1 MTGEDSELSN
11 DDVVDVL
18 PEDLDPRAFEGAYR
32 FPDNSR
38 RRIPAAMYLILGIA
52 AIGTAFAD
60 LTSANGG
67 VLAVGL
73 GLLGFGLYG
82 LISGRKMTIDE
93 RAALV
98 ASQQALGFAVGH
110 ASAQQV
116 WRGFASRPTWRVLAY
131 SSEVPPRQRALILVD
146 AVNGDVVEHLV
157 EDNVDEDV
165 DHA

>member
-1 MTGEDSELSN
+1 MTDDSPQLSD

-38 RRIPAAMYLILGIA
+38 RRVPAVMYVVLGLASIVA
-52 AIGTAFAD
+52 ALAEV
-60 LTSANGG
+60 TSANGG

-73 GLLGFGLYG
+73 GLLAFGMFG
-82 LISGRKMTIDE
+82 VIAGRRMNIDE
-93 RAALV
+93 RAALI
-98 ASQQALGFAVGH
+98 ASQQAVGFAVGH

-116 WRGFASRPTWRVLAY
+116 WRGFLSQPTWRVLAY
-131 SSEVPPRQRALILVD
+131 SSEVPPRQRALVLVD
-146 AVNGDVVEHLV
+146 AVTGDVVEHLV

>member
-1 MTGEDSELSN
+1 MTDDAPGLSD

-38 RRIPAAMYLILGIA
+38 RRIPALMYLVLGVGSIIA
-52 AIGTAFAD
+52 AFVNATF
-60 LTSANGG
+60 ANGG
-67 VLAVGL
+67 VLAAGL
-73 GLLGFGLYG
+73 GLVAFGLYG
-82 LISGRKMTIDE
+82 IFSGRRMAIDE

-98 ASQQALGFAVGH
+98 ASQQAVGFAVGH

-116 WRGFASRPTWRVLAY
+116 WRGFNSRPTWRVLAY
-131 SSEVPPRQRALILVD
+131 SSEVPPRQRALVLVD
-146 AVNGDVVEHLV
+146 AVSGDVVEHLI

>member
-1 MTGEDSELSN
+1 MTGDGPQLSN
-11 DDVVDVL
+11 DDVVDDL

-38 RRIPAAMYLILGIA
+38 RRIPAAMYSILGIA
-52 AIGTAFAD
+52 SIGASFSD
-60 LTSANGG
+60 LTSVNGG
-67 VLAVGL
+67 VLAVGI

-82 LISGRKMTIDE
+82 LISGRRMTIDE

-98 ASQQALGFAVGH
+98 ASQQAVGFAVGH

-116 WRGFASRPTWRVLAY
+116 WRGYASRPTWRVLAY

-146 AVNGDVVEHLV
+146 AVNGEVVEHLV
-157 EDNVDEDV
+157 EANVDEDV

>member
-1 MTGEDSELSN
+1 MADDNSRLSA

-18 PEDLDPRAFEGAYR
+18 PDDLDPRSFEGAYK

-38 RRIPAAMYLILGIA
+38 RRIPAAIYGVLGIGVIFA
-52 AIGTAFAD
+52 TAAD
-60 LTSANGG
+60 LSWSNGG
-67 VLAVGL
+67 LLLAGL
-73 GLLGFGLYG
+73 GLLAFALFGL
-82 LISGRKMTIDE
+82 LSGRSMAVDE

-98 ASQQALGFAVGH
+98 ASQQAVGFPIGH

-116 WRGFASRPTWRVLAY
+116 WRGVLSRPTWRVLAY

-146 AVNGDVVEHLV
+146 AVSGEVVEHLV
-157 EDNVDEDV
+157 EENFKEDA